1 MTIMKTA
8 EDTSKKI
15 NEKSLEAMLAR
26 IQRKGDFPAMSENIT
41 AICRLTSKESAS
53 VDELANAILDDF
65 STTNKL
71 LKVVNSVY
79 YNQYGQEIS
88 TISRAVILLGFQQVR
103 NAATSLMLFEG
114 LMNKSHAAELR
125 DSAYAA
131 FFSGVIA
138 RELAEQTGIE
148 DHEEARIC
156 AMFHSLGKLLVQF
169 YLPEEYAEI
178 RKAASERHISETRAC
193 RAVLGFSLE
202 DFGTGIAKIW
212 RFPDRI
218 IASMQ
223 EPNIVAGRKPANLDE
238 KMAALSGFANEL
250 CRITSSVDP
259 SRRDEALKALSD
271 KFKPCFT
278 LTEKQIGKVLNSSFE
293 NMTGQSEL
301 LNINVKSSKLL
312 RRVKGW
318 TKFAEPG
325 DFAGVEKSGVDVIAG
340 EYGAGESGGAEKAD
354 AEYPGDYDRMR
365 GAAESGSEGEGRA
378 EDPKTILIKGIQDIT
393 NTLMGEFSMDNVFR
407 MILETMYRAMNFSHV
422 LLCVK
427 DPRKPF
433 IGARFGF
440 GRDIDKLVKLFAVP
454 VGPSDSDIFNRA
466 YNEAQDIIIT
476 DIDNHPDKASIPL
489 WYRRLLK
496 TTSVMILPISIGKV
510 TLGLFYAD
518 RIPSDGRLELSQ
530 DELTYLKVLRNQAI
544 LAVRQRR

>member
-1 MTIMKTA
+1 MTIMNTA
-8 EDTSKKI
+8 GDTSSKI
-15 NEKSLEAMLAR
+15 NEKSLETMLAR

-138 RELAEQTGIE
+138 RELAEQTGID

-218 IASMQ
+218 IAGMQ
-223 EPNIVAGRKPANLDE
+223 EPNVVAGRKPANLDE

-271 KFKPCFT
+271 KFKQCFT

-325 DFAGVEKSGVDVIAG
+325 DFAGAEKNGIDVIAG
-340 EYGAGESGGAEKAD
+340 EFGAGEFGDGELSGAEKA
-354 AEYPGDYDRMR
+354 G
-365 GAAESGSEGEGRA
+365 GEGESRA

-476 DIDNHPDKASIPL
+476 DIDNHTDKASIPL

-496 TTSVMILPISIGKV
+496 TTSVMILPISLGKV
-510 TLGLFYAD
+510 TLGIFYAD
-518 RIPSDGRLELSQ
+518 RIPSDGRLALSQ

>member
-1 MTIMKTA
+1 MKPA
-8 EDTSKKI
+8 EDTHKKT
-15 NEKSLEAMLAR
+15 NEKALEAMLAR

-41 AICRLTSKESAS
+41 TICRLTSKESAS

-223 EPNIVAGRKPANLDE
+223 EPNVVAGRKPANTDE

-250 CRITSSVDP
+250 CRITSSVEP

-271 KFKPCFT
+271 KFKQCFT
-278 LTEKQIGKVLNSSFE
+278 LTEKQIDKVLNSSFE
-293 NMTGQSEL
+293 SMTGQSEL
-301 LNINVKSSKLL
+301 LNINVKSSRLL
-312 RRVKGW
+312 RRIKGW

-325 DFAGVEKSGVDVIAG
+325 DFAGAVSVT
-340 EYGAGESGGAEKAD
+340 D
-354 AEYPGDYDRMR
+354 AAVSGDYERMR
-365 GAAESGSEGEGRA
+365 GAEESDGEAAGKA

-476 DIDNHPDKASIPL
+476 DIDNHADKASIPL